1 MWRPT
6 AYRLAGGH
14 NQSAL
19 NTASYD
25 LKCEATREMFVD
37 EELMAQADYLVR
49 PMPDPSSG
57 RLRRGPAADM
67 RCSSGYIM
75 DMRASINLTKRTFAC
90 PVAVIDA

>member
-19 NTASYD
+19 NTAPYD

-37 EELMAQADYLVR
+37 EELMAQADYLAR
-49 PMPDPSSG
+49 PMLAPREEG
-57 RLRRGPAADM
+57 CVQGLTADM
-67 RCSSGYIM
+67 
-75 DMRASINLTKRTFAC
+75 
-90 PVAVIDA
+90 

>member
-1 MWRPT
+1 MRTLEWSRGSQCNLPQVWRPT

-49 PMPDPSSG
+49 PLG
-57 RLRRGPAADM
+57 FR
-67 RCSSGYIM
+67 Y
-75 DMRASINLTKRTFAC
+75 
-90 PVAVIDA
+90 

>member
-49 PMPDPSSG
+49 PLG
-57 RLRRGPAADM
+57 FRVL
-67 RCSSGYIM
+67 
-75 DMRASINLTKRTFAC
+75 
-90 PVAVIDA
+90 